1 MVYIGYKYLAKQRR
15 EFNMRTYVVKDE
27 YMQADTD
34 WSTQAVESE
43 DDLFGDDSG
52 SGSGSEVVPR
62 KWTPKGQ

>member
-43 DDLFGDDSG
+43 DDLFGGDKG
-52 SGSGSEVVPR
+52 SGEVVPK